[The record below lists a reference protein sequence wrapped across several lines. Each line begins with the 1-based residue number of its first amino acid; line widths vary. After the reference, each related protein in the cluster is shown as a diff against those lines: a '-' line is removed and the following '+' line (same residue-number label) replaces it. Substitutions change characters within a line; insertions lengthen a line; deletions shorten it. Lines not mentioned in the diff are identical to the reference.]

1 MNIGLSTAKQMSNEY
16 ENRCEKCNLYQVICI
31 RYVDN
36 IKQRLCNACLNVE
49 KFKYKYDSTRYD
61 KSNLL

>member
-16 ENRCEKCNLYQVICI
+16 ENTCEICNLYQVVCN

-36 IKQRLCNACLNVE
+36 IKQRLCSSCLNAE
-49 KFKYKYDSTRYD
+49 KYKYKYNTSIII
-61 KSNLL
+61 KKKK